1 MESLHDP
8 DTVQSFEHATWSR
21 CASGYMEG
29 FGPLVSE
36 AIAPLLDAGKV
47 GEGSHVLDVG
57 TGPGVVAAV
66 VRERGGTPVG
76 LDFSEDMLNEA
87 RTRYPEIEF
96 REGDAAALSFED
108 DEFDAVV
115 ANFVVHHM
123 ARPQESL
130 VEARRVLRDG
140 GSLAFTVWADPTKL
154 AAFGVFLAAVEE
166 HVGVAELPHGPLF
179 GVSEFDAFR
188 DLVAAAGFRD
198 CQVEEIE
205 IAWRTPTLDTLL
217 AAFSDWA
224 AIETFPEDVR
234 ARIFESAL
242 VNGSEFQRDGQF
254 VMPNPAILV
263 SAVK

>member
-1 MESLHDP
+1 
-8 DTVQSFEHATWSR
+8 
-21 CASGYMEG
+21 MEG

-36 AIAPLLDAGKV
+36 AIEPLLDAAKIGK
-47 GEGSHVLDVG
+47 GSRVLDVG
-57 TGPGVVAAV
+57 TGPGVVAAA

-76 LDFSEDMLNEA
+76 LDFSEDMLKEA
-87 RTRYPEIEF
+87 RTSYPEIEF
-96 REGDAAALSFED
+96 QEGDAASLSFGD

-123 ARPQESL
+123 ARPEESL
-130 VEARRVLRDG
+130 AEARRVLRDG

-166 HVGVAELPHGPLF
+166 HAGAAELPHGPLF
-179 GVSEFDAFR
+179 GVSEFDAFH

-198 CQVEEIE
+198 SQVEEIE
-205 IAWRTPTLDTLL
+205 IAWRTPTLDTVL

-224 AIETFPEDVR
+224 AMETFPADVR
-234 ARIFESAL
+234 ERVFEGAL
-242 VNGSEFQRDGQF
+242 VNGSKFQRDGQF